1 MTSLI
6 EKIEYYLHLNIM
18 GKVSDRLTLDY
29 IELEIKNWNES
40 EVRKKYE
47 QSKELRRWEQKNT

>member
-1 MTSLI
+1 MNNLV
-6 EKIEYYLHLNIM
+6 EKIEYHLHLNIM

-29 IELEIKNWNES
+29 IELEVKNWNKS

-47 QSKELRRWEQKNT
+47 RSKELRRWEQKNT

>member
-1 MTSLI
+1 MTHLI

-29 IELEIKNWNES
+29 IELEVKNWNKS

-47 QSKELRRWEQKNT
+47 RSKELRRWEQKNI

>member
-1 MTSLI
+1 MNNLV
-6 EKIEYYLHLNIM
+6 EKIEYHLHLNIM